1 MTVPQLLRVPFST
14 SQKADLLADFVQ
26 PKIVHPN
33 LPFSY
38 GLTHP
43 LIP

>member
-14 SQKADLLADFVQ
+14 SQKADFVADFVQ
-26 PKIVHPN
+26 PKIVHPSF
-33 LPFSY
+33 PFSY
-38 GLTHP
+38 GLTRP